1 MIDFTQAR
9 LEKLVIHKIGNK
21 SLEEGVTLSKS
32 EIIIDDESTSDLLF
46 TFFSQPF
53 KSDDLYTFDTD
64 KHLGDESVFSYVQ
77 SIFSQPEELYIQSA
91 HIAKKLYDIST
102 HPNIKNGELY
112 VAYFSNC
119 LIEDEL
125 TDAVGIFK
133 SENKDS
139 YIKVFL
145 QNETFNVDH
154 EAGINIKK
162 LDKGCLIFN
171 RNAEEGHL
179 LKIIDNTNKSN
190 EAHYWIDDFIQ
201 ATIMKTDYFNTTQFV
216 QMCKSFS
223 NQVLTE
229 DNNVEKQ
236 EQLGFINKSYDYLKQ
251 NEVLD
256 VEQFQQEVIGNPEVI
271 QHFNEFKGS
280 YEENNN
286 IEAQSQFEIS
296 PDAVKKAKK
305 YVRSVIKLDRN
316 FHVYVHSCPEYI
328 EKGFDQSRNM
338 HFYKLFFENES

>member
-1 MIDFTQAR
+1 
-9 LEKLVIHKIGNK
+9 
-21 SLEEGVTLSKS
+21 
-32 EIIIDDESTSDLLF
+32 
-46 TFFSQPF
+46 
-53 KSDDLYTFDTD
+53 
-64 KHLGDESVFSYVQ
+64 
-77 SIFSQPEELYIQSA
+77 
-91 HIAKKLYDIST
+91 
-102 HPNIKNGELY
+102 
-112 VAYFSNC
+112 
-119 LIEDEL
+119 
-125 TDAVGIFK
+125 
-133 SENKDS
+133 
-139 YIKVFL
+139 
-145 QNETFNVDH
+145 
-154 EAGINIKK
+154 
-162 LDKGCLIFN
+162 
-171 RNAEEGHL
+171 
-179 LKIIDNTNKSN
+179 
-190 EAHYWIDDFIQ
+190 
-201 ATIMKTDYFNTTQFV
+201 V

-223 NQVLTE
+223 DQVLTE

-271 QHFNEFKGS
+271 QHFNEYKEN

-286 IEAQSQFEIS
+286 IEPQSQFEIS